1 MISSRIEDYLS
12 RFVNLEKTGEFKYA
26 RNLTRMQNLLELLG
40 SPEKSLSIRL
50 IAGSKG
56 KTSTSIFLSRLLQS
70 AGRNIGLYTSPHL
83 ISWNERIQINGV
95 SVSDEAV
102 ESLIPEL
109 DSAISQCA
117 PEMRPTYFEI
127 STALAF
133 LLFQRRGINDVVA
146 EVGLGGRYDATNACD
161 PILSVITP
169 ISLEHTAVLGSSLC
183 GIAEEKSGIWR
194 QGAPMVIG
202 RQCEEVF
209 SFYRDKFSEKK
220 AEAYFV
226 QTEALCEVS
235 DGLASVSGECL
246 SGPWGTVPLIR
257 KQLIGTTQYENLLT
271 ALYAAWKDP
280 LYAGYSPQ
288 EFISEM
294 KTKINGI
301 EPVPGRLQVL
311 NDDPV
316 ILADGSHNGASAKVL
331 AGVIQSCWKPE
342 SVSVILAMMRD
353 KDPLAYMSEFKAL
366 PIKRL
371 VVTSTQ
377 HYRSFT
383 PEELLLKLDRELHPE
398 AADDLQT
405 ALKMLLQDDNDRS
418 SMIVVCGSLY
428 LAGEAVRNRMIS
440 RHKVM

>member
-40 SPEKSLSIRL
+40 SPEKSLNIRL

-70 AGRNIGLYTSPHL
+70 AGRDIGLYTSPHL

-95 SVSDEAV
+95 PVSDEAV

-109 DSAISQCA
+109 DAAINRCV

-133 LLFQRRGINDVVA
+133 LLFQRRGVKEVVA
-146 EVGLGGRYDATNACD
+146 EVGLGGKYDATNACD

-183 GIAEEKSGIWR
+183 GIAEEKSGVWR
-194 QGAPMVIG
+194 QNAPMIIG

-209 SFYRDKFSEKK
+209 SFYSDKFAEKK
-220 AEAYFV
+220 AQVYFV
-226 QTEALCEVS
+226 QTEALCEAV
-235 DGLASVSGECL
+235 DGLTPVSGEHL
-246 SGPWGTVPLIR
+246 SGPWGTLSLTR
-257 KQLIGTTQYENLLT
+257 KQLISRTQYENLLT

-280 LYAGYSPQ
+280 LYDGYSPQ
-288 EFISEM
+288 EFLSEM
-294 KTKINGI
+294 RAKIDGI

-316 ILADGSHNGASAKVL
+316 ILTDGSHNNASAKVI
-331 AGVIQSCWKPE
+331 ADAIQSCWKPE

-353 KDPLAYMSEFKAL
+353 KDPAAYMQELKVL
-366 PIKRL
+366 PIRRL
-371 VVTSTQ
+371 IVTSTH

-383 PEELLLKLDRELHPE
+383 AEELLLRLDQELRPE
-398 AADDLQT
+398 AADDL
-405 ALKMLLQDDNDRS
+405 
-418 SMIVVCGSLY
+418 
-428 LAGEAVRNRMIS
+428 
-440 RHKVM
+440 